1 MEVHEL
7 APSHPKILKNCTH
20 LFLSHI
26 RFFTTT
32 GQSFLDAVRTLP
44 RQLNEFTT
52 SGGHP

>member
-20 LFLSHI
+20 FFLAHI
-26 RFFTTT
+26 IFFTTT

-52 SGGHP
+52 SGGHS